1 MTAPS
6 VIARNEPSDAAW
18 RRAGDIAARILENLA
33 QRDARAAAANPPT
46 GEIGDAPR
54 GSVETDAPTQAVNA
68 A

>member
-1 MTAPS
+1 MTAPI

-33 QRDARAAAANPPT
+33 QRDARAAAANLPT
-46 GEIGDAPR
+46 EEIGDARR
-54 GSVETDAPTQAVNA
+54 GAVGADAPAQVVNA

>member
-1 MTAPS
+1 M

-33 QRDARAAAANPPT
+33 QRDARAATANLPT
-46 GEIGDAPR
+46 GDVGAARR
-54 GSVETDAPTQAVNA
+54 GTVGTDAPAQVVNA